1 MSLRE
6 RRAQG
11 RIRNVLWTDTRD
23 MIANSLTKHVSWDKQ
38 LDTLLTKGV
47 LKHEYTLLRR
57 KSQKVEHITEADLLK
72 MEN

>member
-1 MSLRE
+1 
-6 RRAQG
+6 
-11 RIRNVLWTDTRD
+11 